1 MDDFPTQTSIYIYIS
16 KYMYKYIISYIYIYA
31 RSSVEGPHSQ
41 SHAVA
46 TLHAVGKINKGIR
59 EYQNPTPVKLY
70 IQLGRSTRY

>member
-1 MDDFPTQTSIYIYIS
+1 MR
-16 KYMYKYIISYIYIYA
+16 A
-31 RSSVEGPHSQ
+31 GSVEGPHSQ

-70 IQLGRSTRY
+70 IQLGRSTQGIREYQNPTPVKLYIQLGRSTKVLYREY